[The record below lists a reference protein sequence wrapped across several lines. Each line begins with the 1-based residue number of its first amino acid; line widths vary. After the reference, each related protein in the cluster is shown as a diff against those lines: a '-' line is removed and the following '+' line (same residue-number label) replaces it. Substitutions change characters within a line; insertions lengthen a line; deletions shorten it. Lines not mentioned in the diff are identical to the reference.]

1 MKLHN
6 IPNLNKLVDIYEK
19 EVTTNLSAGNV
30 MFYVKEFLKL
40 DESAISFETIPANY
54 NGVKNGMSYVFIHVD
69 EWLEYLNT
77 WLNPYTTEITSANVD
92 ILYESNGQVVATSGT
107 VQGPNKW

>member
-1 MKLHN
+1 
-6 IPNLNKLVDIYEK
+6 
-19 EVTTNLSAGNV
+19 
-30 MFYVKEFLKL
+30 
-40 DESAISFETIPANY
+40 
-54 NGVKNGMSYVFIHVD
+54 MSYVFIHVD
-69 EWLEYLNT
+69 EWLEDLNT